1 MLSFPKYTSDSE
13 PTFATP
19 AVGREVE
26 LRKSRAWQVSLPQPL
41 AQPE

>member
-1 MLSFPKYTSDSE
+1 MLSLPKYTSDSE
-13 PTFATP
+13 PTFAIGP
-19 AVGREVE
+19 LGREVE